1 MTDNFDDKQKEVRS
15 FKAKILEDIKKAN
28 EQREAALAAAKAR
41 EEELKLA
48 IAEAELE
55 ARRREEELKLAE
67 EAKRREEELTKALKE
82 AEEKEKAL
90 RLQAEENARLER
102 LKQEAQERAQEE
114 ERKLALEEAR
124 RAEVE
129 RQAQKVAEKIAQA
142 QKVREEAYKKAASE
156 QIDQKSDSFSE
167 KETVSETAFKKG
179 EDSLF
184 SEVSSDLSETPQ
196 QVAKASLASVL
207 AQENLSTKTTRD
219 THYSSD
225 VLGLSEASDQTEEA
239 GLGENDLAEEPEFVE
254 DSEFEELVIDIDHL
268 DDQSENHVLTSSNDE
283 IEEGLVDTTTMRK
296 RKTNVIAM
304 RISAILVTIIVLL
317 TLATAFV
324 GYRYVSTA
332 LAPVNSK
339 STEYV
344 QVEVPEGAG
353 NKLIGNILEEAGLI
367 KSASIFNYYTKFKNF
382 ANFKSGY
389 YNLQPNMSVEEIAK
403 ELQKGGTSEPV
414 SPALGKVRIT
424 EGYTIKQIAASISNN
439 VNTKTTSDKTPFTS
453 EEFLNLIQDDS
464 FIASMVEKYPQL
476 LGSLPSKSDVKY
488 QLEGYLYPATY
499 DYYEDTTLEDL
510 VEQMIAAMDTNLD
523 PYYGS
528 ITKQNMTVN
537 EVLTL
542 SSLVEKEGSSDE
554 DRQKIAAVF
563 NNRLAQNM
571 PLQSNIAI
579 LYAMDKLGEKTT
591 LAEDATIDTSIDSP
605 YNIYVNTG
613 LMPGPVDSPSL
624 SAIKAVITPAET
636 NDLYFVADVTTGKV
650 YFAEDYETHSA
661 NVEKYVNSKL
671 TTSSSSN

>member
-102 LKQEAQERAQEE
+102 LKEEAQERAQEE

-124 RAEVE
+124 RVEVE

-142 QKVREEAYKKAASE
+142 QKIREEAYKKAASE
-156 QIDQKSDSFSE
+156 QVSQKSDSFSD
-167 KETVSETAFKKG
+167 KETAFKKG

-184 SEVSSDLSETPQ
+184 SEVSSNLAETPQ

-207 AQENLSTKTTRD
+207 AQENLSKNTISSTEEFVEGD
-219 THYSSD
+219 VLSESSD
-225 VLGLSEASDQTEEA
+225 QVNEVGLVENISVEEPQFV
-239 GLGENDLAEEPEFVE
+239 EEPEL
-254 DSEFEELVIDIDHL
+254 EELVIDIDHL

-414 SPALGKVRIT
+414 SPALGKIRIT

-476 LGSLPSKSDVKY
+476 LESLPSKSDVKY

-523 PYYGS
+523 PYYNS
-528 ITKQNMTVN
+528 ISKQNMTVN

-542 SSLVEKEGSSDE
+542 SSLVEKEGSSDK

-636 NDLYFVADVTTGKV
+636 NDLYFVADVTTGEV

>member
-102 LKQEAQERAQEE
+102 LKEEAQERAQEE

-124 RAEVE
+124 RVEVE

-142 QKVREEAYKKAASE
+142 QKIREEAYKKAASE
-156 QIDQKSDSFSE
+156 QVSQKSDSFSD
-167 KETVSETAFKKG
+167 KETAFKKG

-184 SEVSSDLSETPQ
+184 SEVSSDLAETPQ
-196 QVAKASLASVL
+196 QMAKASLASVL

-219 THYSSD
+219 THHSSD
-225 VLGLSEASDQTEEA
+225 ALSLSETSDQTEEA
-239 GLGENDLAEEPEFVE
+239 DLGENDFAEEPEFVE
-254 DSEFEELVIDIDHL
+254 DEELVIDIDHL

-403 ELQKGGTSEPV
+403 ELQKGGTSEQV

-476 LGSLPSKSDVKY
+476 LGSLSSKSDVKY

-499 DYYEDTTLEDL
+499 DYYEDTTLEDF

>member
-102 LKQEAQERAQEE
+102 LKEEAQERAQEE

-124 RAEVE
+124 RVEVE

-142 QKVREEAYKKAASE
+142 QKIREEAYKKAAGE
-156 QIDQKSDSFSE
+156 QVSQKLDSFSD
-167 KETVSETAFKKG
+167 KETAFKKG

-184 SEVSSDLSETPQ
+184 SEVSSDLAETPQ
-196 QVAKASLASVL
+196 QMAKASLASVL
-207 AQENLSTKTTRD
+207 AQENLSKNTI
-219 THYSSD
+219 SSTEEF
-225 VLGLSEASDQTEEA
+225 VEEQVLSETSDQVNEA
-239 GLGENDLAEEPEFVE
+239 GLVENISVEEPQFVEEPEL
-254 DSEFEELVIDIDHL
+254 EELVIDIDHL
-268 DDQSENHVLTSSNDE
+268 DDQSENQALMPSNDDR
-283 IEEGLVDTTTMRK
+283 EEGLVDTTTMRK

-424 EGYTIKQIAASISNN
+424 EGQTIKQIAASISNN

-453 EEFLNLIQDDS
+453 EKFLNLIQDDS

-523 PYYGS
+523 PYYSS

-636 NDLYFVADVTTGKV
+636 NDLYFVADVTTGEV

>member
-15 FKAKILEDIKKAN
+15 FKEKILEDIKKAN

-102 LKQEAQERAQEE
+102 LKEEAQERAQEE

-124 RAEVE
+124 RVEVE

-142 QKVREEAYKKAASE
+142 QKIREEAYKKAASE
-156 QIDQKSDSFSE
+156 QASQKSDSFSD
-167 KETVSETAFKKG
+167 KETAFKKE

-184 SEVSSDLSETPQ
+184 SEVSSDLAETPQ
-196 QVAKASLASVL
+196 QVTKASLASVL
-207 AQENLSTKTTRD
+207 AQENLSKNTI
-219 THYSSD
+219 SSTEEF
-225 VLGLSEASDQTEEA
+225 VEEQVLSETSDQVNEA
-239 GLGENDLAEEPEFVE
+239 GLVENISVEEPQFVEEPEL
-254 DSEFEELVIDIDHL
+254 EELVIDIDHL
-268 DDQSENHVLTSSNDE
+268 DDQSENQALMPSNDDR
-283 IEEGLVDTTTMRK
+283 EEGLVDTTTMRK

-324 GYRYVSTA
+324 GYRYISTS

-344 QVEVPEGAG
+344 QIEVPEGAG

-367 KSASIFNYYTKFKNF
+367 KSSSVFNYYTKFKNF

-523 PYYGS
+523 PYYNS
-528 ITKQNMTVN
+528 ISKQNMTVN

-591 LAEDATIDTSIDSP
+591 LTEDATIDTSIDSP